1 MRRTFREKGY
11 ALAGGGQMKIDVKQI
26 KSEEALEFHGN
37 KLFTQEQLDEIGGA

>member
-1 MRRTFREKGY
+1 
-11 ALAGGGQMKIDVKQI
+11 MKIDVKQI